1 LLVLVVA
8 YHLTLYSQ
16 AGAPFIL
23 HSSEKCLINVIDPSF
38 LNLFIKASISPISN
52 EQGYG
57 VFTFIFPSLFPTFS
71 NLVRSG
77 ITSHRKAVRKAIT
90 LALKK
95 DISVWNVAEWGY
107 YFPIYNALNIKK
119 TKNNISY
126 SIIVKTEKKP
136 IKLRITISPK
146 RHKSVVKE
154 SFQKNKEFILS
165 EIEKKLREYQQEL
178 NSCLKFKI
186 TFFLY
191 LVLK

>member
-1 LLVLVVA
+1 MVLVVT
-8 YHLTLYSQ
+8 YYLTLYSQ

-57 VFTFIFPSLFPTFS
+57 VFTFIILSLFPTFS

-90 LALKK
+90 LILKR
-95 DISVWNVAEWGY
+95 DMAVWNVAEWGH

-119 TKNNISY
+119 TKHNISY
-126 SIIVKTEKKP
+126 SIIVKTEKKT
-136 IKLRITISPK
+136 IKLGITINPK
-146 RHKSVVKE
+146 RHKSIVKE
-154 SFQKNKEFILS
+154 SWLENKEFMLS
-165 EIEKKLREYQQEL
+165 EIEKKLKEYQQGL
-178 NSCLKFKI
+178 I
-186 TFFLY
+186 A
-191 LVLK
+191 V